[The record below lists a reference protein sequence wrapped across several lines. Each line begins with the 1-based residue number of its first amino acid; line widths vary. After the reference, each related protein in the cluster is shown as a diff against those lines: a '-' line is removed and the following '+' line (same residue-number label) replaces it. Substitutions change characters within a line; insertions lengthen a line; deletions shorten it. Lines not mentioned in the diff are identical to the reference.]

1 MLHGLTAFILVVG
14 SALILST
21 EAEAQYKQG
30 PGGSVGMSFVAADAI
45 GEFGLAVDHG
55 FGLDLN
61 AGIPMAADGHLR
73 LRLDGGFMIYGI
85 ESFYYCD
92 YGCRVGSELTTTNS
106 ILYGGVGP
114 EIVFARGD
122 IQPYVHAT
130 AGMSWFVASSA
141 VDHHAGYG
149 SSLDTTNYSDHV
161 FGWKFGGGL
170 RVRAGNALFINLGV
184 VRHDNGLVS
193 YLTEGDIVDN
203 PDGSVTMYPKLSE
216 AELLSFQLGVT
227 LGLF

>member
-1 MLHGLTAFILVVG
+1 MGRTLTTSILVVG
-14 SALILST
+14 SALILSA
-21 EAEAQYKQG
+21 EAEAQHRQG
-30 PGGSVGMSFVAADAI
+30 PGGSVGVNFVAADAI
-45 GEFGLAVDHG
+45 GDFGFAIDQG
-55 FGLDLN
+55 FGLDVN

-85 ESFYYCD
+85 ESVYYCD

-106 ILYGGVGP
+106 IFYGGVGP
-114 EIVFARGD
+114 EIVLASGD

-130 AGMSWFVASSA
+130 AGMSWFVTSSS
-141 VDHHAGYG
+141 VDHHDGYG

-170 RVRAGNALFINLGV
+170 RVRTGGNLFIDLGV

-203 PDGSVTMYPKLSE
+203 PNGSVTMYPKLSE
-216 AELLSFQLGVT
+216 ADLLSFQLGVSF
-227 LGLF
+227 GLF